1 MLSKKKKALVILYF
15 VGCLYLQVFTPLLL
29 LLLMLDV
36 LDNLI
41 FQIPQQRDNF
51 NNSIFFFCALWS
63 HHVEHNASLNTN
75 LPTIDPWQITQ
86 KLKATCALILDKAI
100 IL

>member
-1 MLSKKKKALVILYF
+1 VSLLALLLLVLPWMVIILCFHSFYSRVSKKALVMLSKKKKALVILYF

-51 NNSIFFFCALWS
+51 NNSIFFFLRTLVPSC
-63 HHVEHNASLNTN
+63 
-75 LPTIDPWQITQ
+75 
-86 KLKATCALILDKAI
+86 
-100 IL
+100 